1 MVIPEERHNKE
12 QRIDTLL
19 SRAEALQGLE
29 EYEEAVR
36 CVCVCV
42 CVFVCAEAL
51 QGLEGYEEAVGCVCV
66 CACVC
71 KKLRSVGEILIG
83 LVVLVSTSEK

>member
-36 CVCVCV
+36 CVCV
-42 CVFVCAEAL
+42 FVCARSC
-51 QGLEGYEEAVGCVCV
+51 AVWQRF
-66 CACVC
+66 
-71 KKLRSVGEILIG
+71 L
-83 LVVLVSTSEK
+83 LV